1 MVALLTVHGCGPAA
15 SDPQGPVVPSSLPPW
30 LAQPLPAHSGQQ
42 PAGPVEALPATV
54 ANPNRPTFD
63 PATIVPWLAD
73 PRLVAVNQQVSRQAY
88 KGAADGLT
96 ALLRN
101 QPPAA
106 TEEPAWQYQLGR
118 LRKLAGD
125 PAAAI
130 IAFDR
135 AAADE
140 WVLSDYA
147 RYLAAELL
155 VKAGQPAEALARL
168 NGIAAGTAIDQ
179 AVALTK
185 ARALVASRQVDAA
198 APIFRAFL
206 AKRPRPSEWQL
217 VALELG
223 RALLNEPSHA
233 HAEETVTVARQVIF
247 QSPNGRGVGEA
258 RQLETQALATI
269 PSHQRGPLVTP
280 KTAEL
285 VARARGLAEARQG
298 REAMAAAAKII
309 EGLKNDKGVEDE
321 SANEVSC
328 EAYMARAKGLAALRR
343 YSEASEAMG
352 TAIERCQG
360 QPRQVFALF
369 LGGRYALRGGRIA
382 LARKRYMRLEQSFP
396 THRFADDARLHGAE
410 AALKLGDVAA
420 FTKLLSRIDEAYPQ
434 GDMVDQALFALALA
448 RIDNSDWA
456 GAVQPLT
463 RAIRR
468 QVRGRPYWAQG
479 RPQYFLARAKL
490 QLGAQAEGIAL
501 LSQVIRDFPLSYY
514 MVQAHARLAS
524 HDPVLASKVLAE
536 ALAVEPHGS
545 FVIAD
550 HPELHRPAFLRA
562 VELVRQGD
570 GPRALTELE
579 TLGVRDKSAH
589 PSLLWAAAFLLAR
602 IDAPAESHGVLRSST
617 GLWREHY
624 PIGVWRP
631 VWEIA
636 HPRPHHEIVK
646 KELGRSAIPEHLAYA
661 IMREESAFQPRVIS
675 SSNAYGLMQLILPTA
690 QRMARR
696 LGLPASA
703 EALKRPAV
711 NIALGCRYLSIL
723 QRKFDYNPV
732 LAIPGYNAGP
742 GAPVRW
748 VDAHPADDFDLWVE
762 RIPYRETRRYTKRV
776 LRAMAAYAM
785 LYGKGMAGD
794 LMQLPLQV
802 RPTTVLPSEAL
813 DEADGSG

>member
-1 MVALLTVHGCGPAA
+1 MALLTVHGCGPVP
-15 SDPQGPVVPSSLPPW
+15 SDGEAPLVPSSLPPW
-30 LAQPLPAHSGQQ
+30 LAQPLPAHSGQAL
-42 PAGPVEALPATV
+42 AGPVEALPATV

-63 PATIVPWLAD
+63 PGAIVPWLAD
-73 PRLVAVNQQVSRQAY
+73 PRLVAVKKQVAREAY
-88 KGAADGLT
+88 KGAANELT
-96 ALLRN
+96 ALLRSK
-101 QPPAA
+101 PPTAA
-106 TEEPAWQYQLGR
+106 EEPAWQYQLAR

-130 IAFDR
+130 VAFDR
-135 AAADE
+135 AAAAD

-155 VKAGQPAEALARL
+155 VKAGQPAEALVRL
-168 NGIAAGTAIDQ
+168 NGITAAAALDQ
-179 AVALTK
+179 VVALTK

-198 APIFRAFL
+198 APIFRAYL
-206 AKRPRPSEWQL
+206 AKRPRPSEWQI
-217 VALELG
+217 VALEWA
-223 RALLNEPSHA
+223 RALVNEPTHA
-233 HAEETVTVARQVIF
+233 HAQAAVTVARQVIF
-247 QSPNGRGVGEA
+247 ESPNGRGVGEA
-258 RQLETQALATI
+258 RQVESQALATI
-269 PSHQRGPLVTP
+269 PSKQRGPLVTP
-280 KTAEL
+280 KMAEL

-309 EGLKNDKGVEDE
+309 DGLKNDKGVEDE
-321 SANEVSC
+321 TANEVSC
-328 EAYMARAKGLAALRR
+328 EAYMARGKGLASLRR
-343 YSEASEAMG
+343 YSEASDAIG
-352 TAIERCQG
+352 TAIERCEG
-360 QPRQVFALF
+360 HPRQVFALF
-369 LGGRYALRGGRIA
+369 LGGRYGLRGGRIA
-382 LARKRYMRLEQSFP
+382 LARKRYARLEQSFP
-396 THRFADDARLHGAE
+396 NHRFADDARLHGAE

-420 FTKLLSRIDEAYPQ
+420 FTKLLSRIDEAYPH

-468 QVRGRPYWAQG
+468 QPRGRPYWAQG
-479 RPQYFLARAKL
+479 RPHYFLGRAKL
-490 QLGAQAEGIAL
+490 QLGATAEGVAL

-514 MVQAHARLAS
+514 MVQAHARLVS
-524 HDPVLASKVLAE
+524 HDPVLARQVLSE
-536 ALAVEPHGS
+536 ALAAEPHGS

-617 GLWREHY
+617 RLWREHY
-624 PIGVWRP
+624 PVGVWRP

-636 HPRPHHEIVK
+636 HPRPYHGIVK
-646 KELGRSAIPEHLAYA
+646 KELGRSGIAEQLAYA
-661 IMREESAFQPRVIS
+661 IMREESAFQPRVVS
-675 SSNAYGLMQLILPTA
+675 RSNAYGLMQLIVPTA

-696 LGLPASA
+696 LGLPASVD
-703 EALKRPAV
+703 ALKRPAV

-723 QRKFDYNPV
+723 QRKFDYNPL

-748 VDAHPADDFDLWVE
+748 VDARPADDFDLWVE

-785 LYGKGMAGD
+785 LYGKGMASD

-802 RPTTVLPSEAL
+802 RPTATLPGEAL
-813 DEADGSG
+813 DEADSSG